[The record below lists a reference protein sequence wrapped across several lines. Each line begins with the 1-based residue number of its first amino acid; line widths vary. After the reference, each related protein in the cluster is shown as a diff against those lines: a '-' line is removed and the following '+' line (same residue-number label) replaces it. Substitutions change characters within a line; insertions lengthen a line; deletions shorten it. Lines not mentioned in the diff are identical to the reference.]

1 MYLGFRRMFVAM
13 AFFALLFAVSPCL
26 AQDSVPDTTAS
37 DSTLEIQDSAGHSD
51 DGFKW
56 SSLLTWPFN
65 HIFQPVLNA
74 LIYPVAMP
82 FDYAFKNGIIEK
94 SVDLITFGSKK
105 NIFVYPAFNL
115 KPGASTL
122 IGANYRHRNLFQEK
136 DYLVLQANFYANS
149 DVDFGFRYTKH
160 SLFGTPFFGG
170 IRYDLEWNRDDHF
183 VIPETKSSY
192 LQPDSSMTLTW
203 RLGTPLSKS
212 LNWNAEIWTSQALVR
227 ADVPDVED
235 SLWLGVRFPI
245 ENRGLYQDHMEF
257 PIGVS
262 VIYDNLDFPY
272 APSRGTRISFSASY
286 HFVGKYDG
294 VSYEAL
300 GLDPEDYE
308 GDVLKDGGMN
318 HDYIRS
324 EFLFQ
329 YYFLLGKSENFIL
342 SATEARQN
350 RKFYTDFSWDEAIRV
365 WRPENVMQTL
375 FERRVLAFQY
385 RLIDLWEMEEGGAPF
400 NAFPYL
406 NARTPLRG
414 YGDSWTSHHIM
425 SFSMEYRWPVDRFV
439 DGVLFNE
446 YALISEDF
454 WEWERKSF
462 YNSWGF
468 GIRVRQPNMYL
479 FRMQLGFHGLHGVNL
494 IMTIAPEFK

>member
-1 MYLGFRRMFVAM
+1 LAAM
-13 AFFALLFAVSPCL
+13 AIFVLLLAVPSCL
-26 AQDSVPDTTAS
+26 AQES
-37 DSTLEIQDSAGHSD
+37 DSTLSTSDKVQPQDTTQVVD
-51 DGFKW
+51 EGFKW
-56 SSLLTWPFN
+56 TRLLTWPFN

-74 LIYPVAMP
+74 LIYPVAKP
-82 FDYAFKNGIIEK
+82 IDYAFKNGVIEK
-94 SVDLITFGSKK
+94 SVDLITFGEKK
-105 NIFVYPAFNL
+105 NIFVYPSFNL

-122 IGANYRHRNLFQEK
+122 IGMNYRHRNAFQEK

-149 DVDFGFRYTKH
+149 DLDLGLRYTKH
-160 SLFGTPFFGG
+160 SLFGSTFFGG
-170 IRYDLEWNRDDHF
+170 VRYDLEWNRDDHF
-183 VIPETKSSY
+183 VIPGSKESY
-192 LQPDSSMTLTW
+192 LQPDSSMSVTW

-212 LNWNAEIWTSQALVR
+212 LNWNAELWTSQALVLS
-227 ADVPDVED
+227 DVPDVKD
-235 SLWLGVRFPI
+235 SLWFGKEYPI
-245 ENRGLYQDHMEF
+245 EDRGLYQHHMEF
-257 PIGVS
+257 PVGLS

-272 APSRGTRISFSASY
+272 APSRGYRISFSGSF
-286 HFVGKYDG
+286 HVVRKYEG
-294 VSYEAL
+294 VRYAAL
-300 GLDPEDYE
+300 GLDPEDYD
-308 GDVLKDGGMN
+308 GDVLEDGGKN
-318 HDYIRS
+318 HNYFRT

-329 YYFLLGKSENFIL
+329 RYFLLGKSEKFIL

-385 RLIDLWEMEEGGAPF
+385 RMFNLWEVEDGGAPY
-400 NAFPYL
+400 NAFPWL

-414 YGDSWTSHHIM
+414 YSDSWTAHHIM

-446 YALISEDF
+446 YAMIAPDF
-454 WEWERKSF
+454 TGWDSKNV

-479 FRMQLGFHGLHGVNL
+479 FRFQLGFHGLHGVNM
-494 IMTIAPEFK
+494 IMTVAPEFK